1 MGVKL
6 AKTVS
11 TRGFFRV
18 EEFTDLFVGRQVGM
32 QVWIHGWMD
41 GWMDVYVIYGI
52 HH

>member
-11 TRGFFRV
+11 TRGFFWV

-32 QVWIHGWMD
+32 QVWIHGQMD